1 MLDQHG
7 VISYVPVDSKLV
19 LPSEV
24 TKSLLSYG
32 KTEQRSIGLTNCR
45 KWDINYM
52 PSRAWR
58 FMLREGNDPL
68 DGHI

>member
-1 MLDQHG
+1 MIEQHG
-7 VISYVPVDSKLV
+7 VICYVPVDSKLI

-32 KTEQRSIGLTNCR
+32 KIEEGRIGLTKCK

-52 PSRAWR
+52 SGRAW
-58 FMLREGNDPL
+58 
-68 DGHI
+68 

>member
-7 VISYVPVDSKLV
+7 VISYVPVDSKFILS
-19 LPSEV
+19 SEV

-32 KTEQRSIGLTNCR
+32 KIEQRSTGLTNGK

-52 PSRAWR
+52 SGRA
-58 FMLREGNDPL
+58 
-68 DGHI
+68 